1 MSKVLAVFNTCG
13 ISGRENVFS
22 YVKSIESILAQDF
35 DDFKVALSS
44 CKNTPDSINQ
54 LQNVFSNRI
63 TFNVIQDL
71 VPVNVS
77 FNHTVQKNVEH
88 FGNFDTYLYIDS
100 GITFGNQFST
110 NDEVIKDLYTLH
122 KEKNCGMTS
131 GRTDTD
137 AGTWLWYDEGKD
149 RHDESGQ
156 ETLFKDGHF
165 RIPLGKTT
173 NLHVQLFDN
182 EIYEKFDNRLMPDI
196 FASHC
201 TESIFS
207 FICSSINKTFY
218 IHKDVFL
225 SHQTSMDGAS
235 SGFRPEYVSCKPWQ
249 HTFVLP
255 HPQTIDNI
263 IKDPEMWDSGCGYE
277 ICQNIAPFNPD
288 CYDENENCKDP
299 ERLGKFLLDNFYL
312 KKEDF
317 DYDKIDSVFIK

>member
-22 YVKSIESILAQDF
+22 YIKSIESILAQDF

-44 CKNTPDSINQ
+44 CKITPDSINQ

-137 AGTWLWYDEGKD
+137 AGTWLWYNEGKD

-156 ETLFKDGHF
+156 ETLFKDC
-165 RIPLGKTT
+165 L
-173 NLHVQLFDN
+173 L
-182 EIYEKFDNRLMPDI
+182 Y
-196 FASHC
+196 
-201 TESIFS
+201 
-207 FICSSINKTFY
+207 
-218 IHKDVFL
+218 
-225 SHQTSMDGAS
+225 TSPSPRD
-235 SGFRPEYVSCKPWQ
+235 
-249 HTFVLP
+249 
-255 HPQTIDNI
+255 
-263 IKDPEMWDSGCGYE
+263 
-277 ICQNIAPFNPD
+277 
-288 CYDENENCKDP
+288 
-299 ERLGKFLLDNFYL
+299 
-312 KKEDF
+312 
-317 DYDKIDSVFIK
+317 